1 MSNEPCL
8 FASRP
13 STLHRVNASVA
24 CGPRPGV
31 GRWRP
36 VHGRI
41 SGPRF
46 TQSAC
51 LNLWGSAFA
60 IDGAAGAEVGALS
73 DNAACLG

>member
-36 VHGRI
+36 VHGRDLPAHVLLSRRVLI
-41 SGPRF
+41 
-46 TQSAC
+46 C
-51 LNLWGSAFA
+51 
-60 IDGAAGAEVGALS
+60 GALHLRS
-73 DNAACLG
+73 MGRPAPKSADYMTMRLA

>member
-36 VHGRI
+36 
-41 SGPRF
+41 F
-46 TQSAC
+46 TA
-51 LNLWGSAFA
+51 GSPAHVLLSRRVL
-60 IDGAAGAEVGALS
+60 ICGALHLRS
-73 DNAACLG
+73 MGRPAPKSAHCLTMRLA